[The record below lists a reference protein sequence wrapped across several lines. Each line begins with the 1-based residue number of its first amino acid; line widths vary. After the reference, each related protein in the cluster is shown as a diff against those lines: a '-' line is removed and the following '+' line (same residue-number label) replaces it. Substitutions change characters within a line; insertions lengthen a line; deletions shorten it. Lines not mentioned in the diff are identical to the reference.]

1 MKKQIV
7 TAVILTLIAY
17 ESISQ
22 TSRDTV
28 CLPVAQVRAAINL
41 IEKGKVMEDE
51 LRYTRNAINIL
62 ENRLIIKDSV
72 ISTLILK
79 ENAYKSVFENYKKTI
94 SNNEQVVENLN
105 KALTLEKRKFR
116 KQGISKWIGAAGAF
130 TLGVLIAK

>member
-1 MKKQIV
+1 
-7 TAVILTLIAY
+7 
-17 ESISQ
+17 
-22 TSRDTV
+22 
-28 CLPVAQVRAAINL
+28 
-41 IEKGKVMEDE
+41 MEDE
-51 LRYTRNAINIL
+51 LQYTRNAINIL

-72 ISTLILK
+72 ISTLIFK